1 MSDGI
6 LAMSDEDFLKM
17 EEPPVSTGGSPE
29 TQETQQTDEERAA
42 AAAAAEQAEAET
54 ETPPTEGEA
63 EAPAAAVEEE
73 VETPLTKETSNGGTV
88 ALKEGEQTDRTQK
101 STVVEPP
108 ADQTDKAKPGAD
120 TSKKDDSSSGSK
132 TEGQVETPDYEGF
145 YKQIMAPLK
154 ANGKT
159 INLQSPQEAIQLMQM
174 GANYT
179 RKMQDMAPHRKV
191 LMMLENNGLLDE
203 GKLSFLID
211 IEKKNP
217 EAIKKLLKESGI
229 DPLEIDTSTEPT
241 YREGNHRVSDEEATF
256 VSVLEDIKST
266 QAGVETLTVI
276 NTQWDQASKEVL
288 WQNPDVMQVIHE
300 QRASGVYDRIAA
312 EVDRQKTLGQI
323 AAKVPFIQAYK
334 AVGDQMAQAGKFSD
348 LVQGEQSKPKEQIP
362 VVTRAATPKPAVV
375 NSDKAR
381 AAAATQST
389 PKAAASKVN
398 PLSLSDEAFMKQM
411 ADRL

>member
-29 TQETQQTDEERAA
+29 TQETQQTDEERDAA
-42 AAAAAEQAEAET
+42 AIAEQAAAAET
-54 ETPPTEGEA
+54 ETPPVEGEA
-63 EAPAAAVEEE
+63 ESPAAVTAEG
-73 VETPLTKETSNGGTV
+73 ETPFTKETSNGDTV
-88 ALKEGEQTDRTQK
+88 IPTEGEQTDQTQK

-312 EVDRQKTLGQI
+312 EVDRQKTLGHI

-348 LVQGEQSKPKEQIP
+348 LVRAEQPKPKEQTP